1 MPCTRQLSHF
11 EDGIAALLHK
21 PSGGAGGTA
30 DADGLDAFEPF
41 RLNFT
46 GVFDE
51 MAVGIHPQTLVKE
64 YLAVRTFTT
73 ADEENQV
80 VLRGEGRDIRHA
92 VGYRATDGIEALERG
107 ILGDMRLDIV
117 DDTMKLIERLC
128 GLGKKVDV
136 A

>member
-1 MPCTRQLSHF
+1 MLIFTNVTKNITPQGITAPWGKKKISRIRLCHLG
-11 EDGIAALLHK
+11 DGVAALLHE
-21 PSGGAGGTA
+21 PTGGAGGTA
-30 DADGLDAFEPF
+30 DANGVDAVEPF
-41 RLNFT
+41 WLDLT

-92 VGYRATDGIEALERG
+92 VGYRPADSIETLEVSFR
-107 ILGDMRLDIV
+107 
-117 DDTMKLIERLC
+117 
-128 GLGKKVDV
+128 
-136 A
+136 